1 MDWFKDDG
9 IFLPM
14 INDWGRNRAYKSWID
29 SCVKDK
35 VVCDIGAG
43 TGFLSVLAA
52 QAGAKKVIT
61 PSNSS
66 KQFRNWLNLVEHK
79 L

>member
-14 INDWGRNRAYKSWID
+14 INDWGRNRAYKAWID

-43 TGFLSVLAA
+43 TGFL
-52 QAGAKKVIT
+52 
-61 PSNSS
+61 
-66 KQFRNWLNLVEHK
+66 
-79 L
+79 